1 LVRLL
6 SFRKATGRRP
16 PRVVIVE
23 DSENYAP
30 LLLRELRRGG
40 YEPEHQRVRTPEAMK
55 QVLSRSDWDVI
66 DSDYPMPHFG
76 TPETLAVSQG
86 FENHVGEDGDLGATR
101 RALRVGGARRRS
113 TTLCTKPFRIGLP
126 TRQIE

>member
-16 PRVVIVE
+16 LRILIVE
-23 DSENYAP
+23 DSENYAL

-66 DSDYPMPHFG
+66 NSDYRMPHFG
-76 TPETLAVSQG
+76 APEALTVSQV
-86 FENHVGEDGDLGATR
+86 FENHVGEDADLWG
-101 RALRVGGARRRS
+101 RRS
-113 TTLCTKPFRIGLP
+113 ATSGRHPA
-126 TRQIE
+126 QIDNPVLKAPSASGCRHGK

>member
-1 LVRLL
+1 MVRLL

-40 YEPEHQRVRTPEAMK
+40 YELEHQRVRTPEAMK

-66 DSDYPMPHFG
+66 DSDYRMPHFG

-86 FENHVGEDGDLGATR
+86 FEYHVGEDGDLGATR
-101 RALRVGGARRRS
+101 RYEWAAPGAD
-113 TTLCTKPFRIGLP
+113 
-126 TRQIE
+126 RQPYAQSPSVSGCRHGK